1 MSCLAYANI
10 SQDNRLEDMTL
21 DEWNDAVRPKANA
34 SWNLH
39 GVLGRSLDFF
49 IILSSTVGI
58 TGGPEQANYAAGN
71 TFQDA
76 LARHLASQGA
86 HAVSLDLPIIRGV
99 GYVEERPEL
108 LDHLRSMGWAFMEEN
123 EFHATLD
130 YHCRP
135 TEGPVSLVR
144 SQVLPRFW
152 LPQQTAADGHEL
164 PAWRLDPLFSQLAV
178 SSSAATAAAEGT
190 ADAKKSVNHVALLTA
205 AKSPEEAEKVVLEA
219 LLLKL
224 SRVLSVDVSNL
235 DAGKPLHAYGVDSLV
250 AVELR
255 SWIAK
260 ELKAEVSVFDMTNA
274 SSISQVATTA
284 SEKSKLVVKGGGN

>member
-1 MSCLAYANI
+1 
-10 SQDNRLEDMTL
+10 MTL
-21 DEWNDAVRPKANA
+21 DEWNEAVRPKANA

-39 GVLGRSLDFF
+39 DVLGRSLDFF

-76 LARHLASQGA
+76 LARHLASQA
-86 HAVSLDLPIIRGV
+86 EHAVSLDLPIIRGV

-108 LDHLRSMGWAFMEEN
+108 LDHLRSMGWAFMEEV

-135 TEGPVSLVR
+135 AEGPVPLIR

-152 LPQQTAADGHEL
+152 LPQQTATNGSEL
-164 PAWRLDPLFSQLAV
+164 PSWRLDPLFSHLAV
-178 SSSAATAAAEGT
+178 SSSAATSAAEGAT
-190 ADAKKSVNHVALLTA
+190 DAKKSVNHVALLSA

-284 SEKSKLVVKGGGN
+284 TEKSKLVVKGGGN

>member
-1 MSCLAYANI
+1 
-10 SQDNRLEDMTL
+10 MTL

-39 GVLGRSLDFF
+39 DVLGRSLDFF

-86 HAVSLDLPIIRGV
+86 YAVSLDLPIIRGV

-130 YHCRP
+130 YHCRA
-135 TEGPVSLVR
+135 TDGPVPLVR

-152 LPQQTAADGHEL
+152 LPQQTAADGNEL
-164 PAWRLDPLFSQLAV
+164 PGWRLDPLFSHLAV
-178 SSSAATAAAEGT
+178 SSSANAAAAEGT
-190 ADAKKSVNHVALLTA
+190 TDAKKSVNHVALLAA
-205 AKSPEEAEKVVLEA
+205 AKSRDEAEEVVLEA

-284 SEKSKLVVKGGGN
+284 TEKSKLVLKDGGNGA

>member
-1 MSCLAYANI
+1 MTRADSD
-10 SQDNRLEDMTL
+10 QDNRLEDMTL

-39 GVLGRSLDFF
+39 DVLGCGLDFF
-49 IILSSTVGI
+49 IMLSSTVGI

-76 LARHLASQGA
+76 LAHHLASRDA

-108 LDHLRSMGWAFMEEN
+108 LDHLRAMGWAFMEEN

-135 TEGPVSLVR
+135 VDSPVPLVR

-152 LPQQTAADGHEL
+152 LPQQTAADGQEL
-164 PAWRLDPLFSQLAV
+164 PAWRLDPLFSHLAV
-178 SSSAATAAAEGT
+178 SSSAITTAANGA
-190 ADAKKSVNHVALLTA
+190 ADAKKSVNHVALLSA
-205 AKSPEEAEKVVLEA
+205 AKSPEDAEKVVLEA

-274 SSISQVATTA
+274 SSISQVATKV
-284 SEKSKLVVKGGGN
+284 SEKSKLVVRDGGN

>member
-1 MSCLAYANI
+1 
-10 SQDNRLEDMTL
+10 MTL

-39 GVLGRSLDFF
+39 DVLGGKLDFF
-49 IILSSTVGI
+49 IMLSSTVGI

-76 LARHLASQGA
+76 LARHLACRGG

-108 LDHLRSMGWAFMEEN
+108 LDHLRAMGWAFMEEN

-135 TEGPVSLVR
+135 ADGAVSLVR

-152 LPQQTAADGHEL
+152 LPQQTASDGHEL
-164 PAWRLDPLFSQLAV
+164 PAWRLDPLFSHLAV
-178 SSSAATAAAEGT
+178 SGSTTTAADTGA
-190 ADAKKSVNHVALLTA
+190 ADTKKAVNYVALLSA
-205 AKSPEEAEKVVLEA
+205 AKSSDEAEEVVLEA

-284 SEKSKLVVKGGGN
+284 AEKSKLVVKGGGN

>member
-1 MSCLAYANI
+1 
-10 SQDNRLEDMTL
+10 MTL

-39 GVLGRSLDFF
+39 DVLGGKLDFF
-49 IILSSTVGI
+49 IMLSSTVGI

-76 LARHLASQGA
+76 LARHLAGQGG

-108 LDHLRSMGWAFMEEN
+108 LDHLRTMGWAFMEEN

-135 TEGPVSLVR
+135 VDGAVSLVR

-152 LPQQTAADGHEL
+152 LPQQTASAGHEL
-164 PAWRLDPLFSQLAV
+164 PAWRLDPLFSHLAV
-178 SSSAATAAAEGT
+178 SSSTMATNSGAADTKKAA
-190 ADAKKSVNHVALLTA
+190 NYVALLSA
-205 AKSPEEAEKVVLEA
+205 AKSQEDAEKVVLEA
-219 LLLKL
+219 LLIKL

-260 ELKAEVSVFDMTNA
+260 ELKADVSVFDMTNA
-274 SSISQVATTA
+274 SSISQVAATVV
-284 SEKSKLVVKGGGN
+284 EKSKLVV

>member
-1 MSCLAYANI
+1 
-10 SQDNRLEDMTL
+10 MTL
-21 DEWNDAVRPKANA
+21 DEWNEAVRPKTNA

-39 GVLGRSLDFF
+39 DVLGRSLDFF

-99 GYVEERPEL
+99 GYVEERPGL
-108 LDHLRSMGWAFMEEN
+108 LEHLRAMGWAFMEEN

-135 TEGPVSLVR
+135 VEGPAPLVR

-164 PAWRLDPLFSQLAV
+164 PAWRLDPLFSHLAV
-178 SSSAATAAAEGT
+178 SSSAITTAAEGT
-190 ADAKKSVNHVALLTA
+190 TDVKKTVNHMALLAA

-260 ELKAEVSVFDMTNA
+260 ELKSEVSVFDMTNA

-284 SEKSKLVVKGGGN
+284 AEKSKLVVKGSGN

>member
-1 MSCLAYANI
+1 MSFLVCANC

-39 GVLGRSLDFF
+39 DVLGRSLDFF

-99 GYVEERPEL
+99 GYVEERPGL
-108 LDHLRSMGWAFMEEN
+108 LEHLRSMGWAFMEEN

-135 TEGPVSLVR
+135 TEGPVPLSR

-152 LPQQTAADGHEL
+152 LPQQTATDGHEL
-164 PAWRLDPLFSQLAV
+164 PGWRLDPLFSHLAV

-190 ADAKKSVNHVALLTA
+190 ADAKKSVNHVALLAA

-284 SEKSKLVVKGGGN
+284 AEKSKLVAKGGGN

>member
-1 MSCLAYANI
+1 
-10 SQDNRLEDMTL
+10 MTL
-21 DEWNDAVRPKANA
+21 DEWNDAVGPKANA

-39 GVLGRSLDFF
+39 DVLGRDLGFF

-76 LARHLASQGA
+76 LARHLASRGA

-123 EFHATLD
+123 ELHATLD
-130 YHCRP
+130 FHCRP
-135 TEGPVSLVR
+135 VDGSVPLVR

-152 LPQQTAADGHEL
+152 LPQRTATGGHEL
-164 PAWRLDPLFSQLAV
+164 PSWRLDPLFSHLAV
-178 SSSAATAAAEGT
+178 SSSTASAAENT
-190 ADAKKSVNHVALLTA
+190 ADTKKSVSHTALLTA
-205 AKSPEEAEKVVLEA
+205 AKSPEEAEQVVLEA

-235 DAGKPLHAYGVDSLV
+235 DAAKPLHAYGVDSLV

-284 SEKSKLVVKGGGN
+284 AEKSKLVAKSDVK

>member
-1 MSCLAYANI
+1 MPCLAYANL
-10 SQDNRLEDMTL
+10 SQDNRLEDMSL

-39 GVLGRSLDFF
+39 DVLGRSLDFF

-76 LARHLASQGA
+76 LARHLASQGE

-135 TEGPVSLVR
+135 VEGPAPLVR

-152 LPQQTAADGHEL
+152 LPQQTATGSHEL
-164 PAWRLDPLFSQLAV
+164 PAWRLDPLFSHLAV
-178 SSSAATAAAEGT
+178 SSSATTAAAEGT
-190 ADAKKSVNHVALLTA
+190 TDAKKSVNHVALLA
-205 AKSPEEAEKVVLEA
+205 AARSPEEAEKVVLEA

-284 SEKSKLVVKGGGN
+284 AEKSKLVVKGGGN

>member
-1 MSCLAYANI
+1 
-10 SQDNRLEDMTL
+10 MTL
-21 DEWNDAVRPKANA
+21 DERNDAVRPKAGA

-39 GVLGRSLDFF
+39 NVLGGSLEFF

-71 TFQDA
+71 TFQDV
-76 LARHLASQGA
+76 LARHLTSRGA

-108 LDHLRSMGWAFMEEN
+108 LDHLRAMGWAFMEEN
-123 EFHATLD
+123 EFHATLN

-135 TEGPVSLVR
+135 IEGTVALAR

-152 LPQQTAADGHEL
+152 LPQETAAGGHEL
-164 PAWRLDPLFSQLAV
+164 PAWRLDPLFSHLAV
-178 SSSAATAAAEGT
+178 SSSAATAAAAGAT
-190 ADAKKSVNHVALLTA
+190 TDVNKSVNHVALLAA
-205 AKSPEEAEKVVLEA
+205 AKSPEEAEKAVLEA

-235 DAGKPLHAYGVDSLV
+235 DAAKPLHAYGADSLV
-250 AVELR
+250 AVQLR

-260 ELKAEVSVFDMTNA
+260 ELKAEVSIFDMTNA
-274 SSISQVATTA
+274 SSISQVAVMA
-284 SEKSKLVVKGGGN
+284 AEKSRLVAKDDRD